1 MIGKNLLEG
10 KTGPVTQ
17 SLASVKSLLA
27 YVGRGCDPLP
37 AFVEMGK
44 GDCKV
49 VLVLSNKRD
58 VYYTTTARVCSC
70 PSATYRHN
78 GPCKH
83 QRKFFSGPQKSREVL
98 EAESDT
104 ILAAQNG
111 AKRLARPPKDEPLIQ
126 RGGFKPF
133 DELPSERAAKAV
145 PSMLIDLHDTTD
157 REVAYH
163 SIQEDKTMWPAEA

>member
-1 MIGKNLLEG
+1 MSGKNLLEG

-17 SLASVKSLLA
+17 SLAAVKSLLA

-37 AFVEMGK
+37 EFVEMGK
-44 GDCKV
+44 GDGKV
-49 VLVLSNKRD
+49 VLMLSNKRD
-58 VYYTTTARVCSC
+58 VYYTTTSERCSC
-70 PSATYRHN
+70 PAATYHQ

-83 QRKFFSGPQKSREVL
+83 VRKHFPQV
-98 EAESDT
+98 
-104 ILAAQNG
+104 
-111 AKRLARPPKDEPLIQ
+111 AKPEPTDEPLIQ

-145 PSMLIDLHDTTD
+145 PSMLIDLHDTTE

-163 SIQEDKTMWPAEA
+163 SIAEDKAMWPAEA

>member
-1 MIGKNLLEG
+1 MMEKNILEG
-10 KTGPVTQ
+10 RTGPVTQ
-17 SLASVKSLLA
+17 SVASVKSLLA
-27 YVGRGCDPLP
+27 YVGRGYDPLP
-37 AFVEMGK
+37 EFVEMGK
-44 GDCKV
+44 EEGKV

-83 QRKFFSGPQKSREVL
+83 QRKFFSGLQKSRVEL
-98 EAESDT
+98 EAESDA

-145 PSMLIDLHDTTD
+145 PSMLIDLHDTTE

-163 SIQEDKTMWPAEA
+163 SIQDDKTMWPAEA

>member
-1 MIGKNLLEG
+1 MNGKNLLEG
-10 KTGPVTQ
+10 RIGPVTQ
-17 SLASVKSLLA
+17 SVASVKSLLA

-37 AFVEMGK
+37 EFVEMGK
-44 GDCKV
+44 GDGKV

-83 QRKFFSGPQKSREVL
+83 QRTYFPGPQKSREEL
-98 EAESDT
+98 EAESDA

-111 AKRLARPPKDEPLIQ
+111 AKRLAMPPKDEPLIQ

-133 DELPSERAAKAV
+133 ALLPGERAA
-145 PSMLIDLHDTTD
+145 
-157 REVAYH
+157 EVA
-163 SIQEDKTMWPAEA
+163 